1 MLATGEDIKQ
11 IKHFFSPI
19 AQKTQTGELHMRKKS
34 LVAILL
40 LVVCITSLFAKG
52 ISEEQTE
59 VTTQTTEHESVTLM
73 DAQRDYGALIALVAE
88 KYPEINIEIEPYRG
102 RNMSA
107 YCKQQLETGIMPDIY
122 SSTQAWD
129 EEYQKENLIDLTQ
142 FAVTELYNDARL
154 SEYIIDGGL
163 YLLPFDFSITGL
175 LCNKSL
181 LERNGIAIPTSF
193 AQLRDETIPALQE
206 KGINV
211 STCLLD
217 LPGSAF
223 NFFFNACAGEF
234 MNTVQGRK
242 WRSSFIDLESDTWAS
257 DNEDLQACIEY
268 FQQLIDCGFMRYS
281 AESDG
286 YSSVI
291 GKFTEGNTAFL
302 IGTVKQF
309 TQYSDGT
316 GDQYVLAPWYSED
329 GENNT
334 YITSPTRFYG
344 LNKELLEPGNEQ
356 KLQDALHVLEVIS
369 TNEGYY
375 ALNDVNSTN
384 LCSIKDFTISTESP
398 YSEAAKAVSKGY
410 AMNLV
415 YTGWDSFLVPVGEA
429 ILSWIKGEI
438 TGQDVLEVFDNTK
451 KALRDTGV
459 TSYATV
465 TEELN
470 TVQAAQLS
478 GQMFMEATGA
488 DAALISYNVYNPNI
502 VALMENSYGANG
514 KVLPGQLTEEYITI
528 FLPTGWYDT
537 LLTLQRTGSEIK
549 AMAEQGADTRNT
561 GFHYPYVFMTANG
574 QPLEDDVTYT
584 VVVCGYNKSEKSTLG
599 LNNTG
604 IVGLDAA
611 KEYLLKVG
619 EVSTK
624 TLDNSLVQSIG
635 TVESFEN

>member
-1 MLATGEDIKQ
+1 
-11 IKHFFSPI
+11 
-19 AQKTQTGELHMRKKS
+19 MRKRS
-34 LVAILL
+34 FATIMLLVA
-40 LVVCITSLFAKG
+40 CIMSLMAAG
-52 ISEEQTE
+52 ISEETTE
-59 VTTQTTEHESVTLM
+59 AVTQTTEHEPVTLM
-73 DAQRDYGALIALVAE
+73 DAQRDYAGLIELVAE
-88 KYPEINIEIEPYRG
+88 AYPEITIEIEPYRG

-122 SSTQAWD
+122 STTQAWD
-129 EEYQKENLIDLTQ
+129 EKYQKENLIDLSQ
-142 FAVTELYNDARL
+142 YAVVELYNDARL
-154 SEYIIDGGL
+154 SEYIVDGGI
-163 YLLPFDFSITGL
+163 YLLPFDFSITGY

-181 LERNGIAIPTSF
+181 LERNGIAVPTSF
-193 AQLRDETIPALQE
+193 AQMREETIPALQE
-206 KGINV
+206 KGIDV

-223 NFFFNACAGEF
+223 QFFFDVCAGEF
-234 MNTVQGRK
+234 MNTIQGRK

-268 FQQLIDCGFMRYS
+268 FQQWIDCGFMKYS
-281 AESDG
+281 EISG
-286 YSSVI
+286 EYSSVL

-302 IGTVKQF
+302 VGTVKQF

-316 GDQYVLAPWYSED
+316 GDQYVLVPWYSED

-356 KLQDALHVLEVIS
+356 KLQDALHVLEVLS
-369 TNEGYY
+369 TNEGYI
-375 ALNDVNSTN
+375 AVNGENSTN
-384 LCSIKDFTISTESP
+384 LCSIKNFNVASSSP
-398 YSEAAKAVSKGY
+398 YSEAANAVSHGY
-410 AMNLV
+410 GMNLV
-415 YTGWDSFLVPVGEA
+415 YTGWDSYLVPVGEA

-438 TGQDVLEVFDNTK
+438 TGQDVLEAFDNTK

-465 TEELN
+465 TEVLD

-488 DAALISYNVYNPNI
+488 DAALISYNVYNPEIN
-502 VALMENSYGANG
+502 ALMENSYGANG
-514 KVLPGQLTEEYITI
+514 KILPGELTEEYITI
-528 FLPTGWYDT
+528 FLPTGWYDKLQT
-537 LLTLQRTGSEIK
+537 IQRTGREIK
-549 AMAEQGADTRNT
+549 ERAVQGADTRNT
-561 GFHYPYVFMTANG
+561 GFYYPYVFMTADG
-574 QPLEDDVTYT
+574 QPLNDDDTYT
-584 VVVCGYNKSEKSTLG
+584 VVICGHTRSERSTLG
-599 LNNTG
+599 LVDTG

-624 TLDNSLVQSIG
+624 TLNDSLVQYIG
-635 TVESFEN
+635 TAN

>member
-1 MLATGEDIKQ
+1 
-11 IKHFFSPI
+11 
-19 AQKTQTGELHMRKKS
+19 MRKKS

-40 LVVCITSLFAKG
+40 LAVCITSLLAQG

-59 VTTQTTEHESVTLM
+59 VVSTTTEHESITLM
-73 DAQRDYGALIALVAE
+73 DAQRDYAGLIELVAE
-88 KYPEINIEIEPYRG
+88 KYPEINIEILPYRG

-107 YCKQQLETGIMPDIY
+107 YCKQQLETGIMPYIY
-122 SSTQAWD
+122 STTQAWD
-129 EEYQKENLIDLTQ
+129 AKYQKENLIDLSQ
-142 FAVTELYNDARL
+142 YHVTELYNDARL
-154 SEYIIDGGL
+154 SEYVVDGGV
-163 YLLPFDFSITGL
+163 YLLPFDFTITGF

-193 AQLRDETIPALQE
+193 AQMRDETIPALKE

-223 NFFFNACAGEF
+223 NFFFNACSGEY

-257 DNEDLQACIEY
+257 DNEDLQTCIEF
-268 FQQLIDCGFMRYS
+268 FQQLIDCGLINFGT
-281 AESDG
+281 ESKE
-286 YSSVI
+286 YSSVL
-291 GKFTEGNTAFL
+291 GKFLEGNTAFL
-302 IGTVKQF
+302 VGTVKQF
-309 TQYSDGT
+309 TQYDDGT
-316 GDQYVLAPWYSED
+316 GDQYILVPWYSED

-344 LNKELLEPGNEQ
+344 LSKELLEPGNEQ
-356 KLQDALHVLEVIS
+356 KLQDALHVLEVLS

-375 ALNDVNSTN
+375 ALNGESSTN
-384 LCSIKDFTISTESP
+384 LCSIKDFNISSESP
-398 YSEAAKAVSKGY
+398 YSEAAKAVSRGFG
-410 AMNLV
+410 MNLI
-415 YTGWDSFLVPVGEA
+415 YTGWDGFLVSVGES

-438 TGQDVLEVFDNTK
+438 TGQEVLQVLDNTK
-451 KALRDTGV
+451 KALRETGV

-478 GQMFMEATGA
+478 GQMFLEATGA

-502 VALMENSYGANG
+502 NALMENSYGANG
-514 KVLPGQLTEEYITI
+514 SILPGQLTEEYITI
-528 FLPTGWYDT
+528 FLPTGWYDK
-537 LLTLQRTGSEIK
+537 LQTIERTGKEIK
-549 AMAEQGADTRNT
+549 ERAVKGADTRNT
-561 GFHYPYVFMTANG
+561 GFYYPYVFMTADG
-574 QPLEDDVTYT
+574 QPLEDDTMYT
-584 VVVCGYNKSEKSTLG
+584 VVICGHTRSERSSLG
-599 LNNTG
+599 LKDTG

-624 TLDNSLVQSIG
+624 TLDNSLVQYIG
-635 TVESFEN
+635 TVEGSTN

>member
-1 MLATGEDIKQ
+1 
-11 IKHFFSPI
+11 
-19 AQKTQTGELHMRKKS
+19 MRKKS

-59 VTTQTTEHESVTLM
+59 VTTQPTEHESVTLM

-142 FAVTELYNDARL
+142 YAVTELYNDARL

-193 AQLRDETIPALQE
+193 AQLRNETIPALQE

-223 NFFFNACAGEF
+223 NFFFNVCAGEF

-268 FQQLIDCGFMRYS
+268 FQQLIDCGFMHYS
-281 AESDG
+281 AESG
-286 YSSVI
+286 EYSSVI

-309 TQYSDGT
+309 AQYSDGT
-316 GDQYVLAPWYSED
+316 GDQYVLVPWYSED

-375 ALNDVNSTN
+375 ALNGDSSTN
-384 LCSIKDFTISTESP
+384 LCSIKDFTISGESP

-438 TGQDVLEVFDNTK
+438 TGQEVLEVFDNTK
-451 KALRDTGV
+451 KALRETGA

-502 VALMENSYGANG
+502 HALMENSYGANG
-514 KVLPGQLTEEYITI
+514 KVLPGPLTEEYITI

-561 GFHYPYVFMTANG
+561 GYHYPYVFMTADG
-574 QPLEDDVTYT
+574 QPLEDDQTYT